1 MKRKR
6 ILSIFLSVMMIAMLI
21 SGCSGGAES
30 GGEASPSASPEA
42 TDAVESST
50 PSTEPTDEAQAPNT
64 VTDELGRE
72 VTIPENPEKILA
84 LTSAVMESLFNNG
97 ITPVGK
103 VDEYKARQ
111 EGIDLPSVG
120 ATQSPNIE
128 AIYSLEP
135 DLIIA
140 SSRFHSAI
148 EEELEQTGAVV
159 YFFDPDKVG
168 DVPLVELNT
177 YIGDLLGTEDI
188 AQTYVD
194 SVYELAD
201 GLKAQLADANVKT
214 GVFIQ
219 DGDTVT
225 AAQTASSF
233 GSMFTLLGIENIV
246 PDDLTGSGKSSFVAF
261 DIETILA
268 SNPDIVLIVTT
279 SKDADNQQIL
289 QKYLSD
295 AQWSSLD
302 AAQNNRIVI
311 LPFAANPNRSTAEK
325 MLQLTAETIL
335 SAAEGQ

>member
-1 MKRKR
+1 MKSKR
-6 ILSIFLSVMMIAMLI
+6 TLSIFLSVLMIATLI
-21 SGCSGGAES
+21 SGCSGGATNPTS
-30 GGEASPSASPEA
+30 SPVPTATAQPPEPTPEA
-42 TDAVESST
+42 TAS
-50 PSTEPTDEAQAPNT
+50 NT

-103 VDEYKARQ
+103 VDEYKVRQ
-111 EGIDLPSVG
+111 EGIELPSVG
-120 ATQSPNIE
+120 ATQSVNIE
-128 AIYSLEP
+128 AIYALEP

-168 DVPLVELNT
+168 DVPVVDLTV
-177 YIGDLLGTEDI
+177 YIGKLLGTEAT

-194 SVYELAD
+194 SVYELAE
-201 GLKAQLADANVKT
+201 GLKAQIADANIKT

-233 GSMFTLLGIENIV
+233 GSMLTLLGIENIV
-246 PDDLTGSGKSSFVAF
+246 PDDLAGSSKASFVAF

-268 SNPDIVLIVTT
+268 SNPDVVLIVTT
-279 SKDADNQQIL
+279 SKDADKQQIL

-302 AAQNNRIVI
+302 AARNNRIVI
-311 LPFAANPNRSTAEK
+311 LPFAANPNRSTGEK
-325 MLQLTAETIL
+325 MLQMTADTIL
-335 SAAEGQ
+335 SAAQGQ